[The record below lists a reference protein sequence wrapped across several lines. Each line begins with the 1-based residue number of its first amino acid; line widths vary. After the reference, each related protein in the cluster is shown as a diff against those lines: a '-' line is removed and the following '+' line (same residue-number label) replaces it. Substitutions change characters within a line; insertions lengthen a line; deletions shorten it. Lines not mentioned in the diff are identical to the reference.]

1 MMAARLIQTAK
12 HVEATVPK
20 FIISFRPMALVA
32 LLAGPAALVITGAVQ
47 PAFAQ
52 KAAPQ
57 KTGPN
62 GGMVSGKNGHETEL
76 VVGPTELT
84 AYVLHDGKADD
95 TKGTKIKAVIQQA
108 GKNTMVD
115 FADVGGKKLVAKLA
129 EPLAKGSIVVV
140 TGKDHHG
147 DVISARFVV
156 DK

>member
-1 MMAARLIQTAK
+1 M
-12 HVEATVPK
+12 PK
-20 FIISFRPMALVA
+20 FIISFRSAALAA
-32 LLAGPAALVITGAVQ
+32 LLAGPAALVFAGAVQ

-95 TKGTKIKAVIQQA
+95 TKGTKIKAIIQQA
-108 GKNTMVD
+108 GKNASVD
-115 FADVGGKKLVAKLA
+115 FADVGGRKLVAKLA
-129 EPLAKGSIVVV
+129 EPLTKGAIVVV